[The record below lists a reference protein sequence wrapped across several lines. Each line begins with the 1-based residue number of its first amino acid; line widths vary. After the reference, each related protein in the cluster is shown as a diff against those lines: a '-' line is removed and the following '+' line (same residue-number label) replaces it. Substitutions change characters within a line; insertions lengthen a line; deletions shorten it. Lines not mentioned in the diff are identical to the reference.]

1 MNMLEITNIFP
12 QQINLSQIDDS
23 PGPYGMSYGFDPGP
37 LAASINK
44 IGLINSPILAR
55 KGKGGVE
62 DEFWVVA
69 GFRRIAVLKTLD
81 VDQAPCRVLPPET
94 SSLQCLMLN
103 LYDNLAV
110 RDFNAVETGMALT
123 RLAEL
128 LPEEEVM
135 KNVMPLF
142 NLPSHEETLHLFVRI
157 ETSLDRRAKD
167 LLACGSLSIQAAK
180 LLLEMDSPARNE
192 ICRYF
197 SAVKFSK
204 NQQAQFIDF
213 VNDLSRIE
221 NQSIFE
227 LLNKSDLTI
236 ICENEQM
243 NSPQKVRALIKLL
256 RTRRLPHL
264 VKAEKGFNRMV
275 KNLKLP
281 AGFQI
286 TPPPYFEGP
295 NYKLEI
301 SFMDGKDLREKLV
314 TLAKKDSLIELE
326 DPWNKGA

>member
-1 MNMLEITNIFP
+1 MNIFEIANILP
-12 QQINLSQIDDS
+12 QQVKLSQIDDS
-23 PGPYGMSYGFDPGP
+23 PGPYGMSYGFD
-37 LAASINK
+37 LSLLEASINK
-44 IGLINSPILAR
+44 IGLINSPLLAT
-55 KGKGGVE
+55 KGKGGAE
-62 DEFWVVA
+62 DQFWVVA
-69 GFRRIAVLKTLD
+69 GFRRIAVLKALD
-81 VDQAPCRVLPPET
+81 VNQAPCRVLSPET
-94 SSLQCLMLN
+94 STLQCLMLN

-128 LPEEEVM
+128 LPEQEVI
-135 KNVMPLF
+135 KNFMPLL

-157 ETSLDRRAKD
+157 ETALDRRGKD

-180 LLLEMDSPARNE
+180 LLLEMDSAARNE

-197 SAVKFSK
+197 SDVKFSK

-221 NQSIFE
+221 NQSIPE
-227 LLNKSDLTI
+227 LLNEPDLIT

-243 NSPQKVRALIKLL
+243 NNPQKVRALIKLL
-256 RTRRLPHL
+256 RSRRLPHL

-275 KNLKLP
+275 KNLELP

-301 SFMDGKDLREKLV
+301 FFKDGRDLIEKLV
-314 TLAKKDSLIELE
+314 ILAKKDALIELE